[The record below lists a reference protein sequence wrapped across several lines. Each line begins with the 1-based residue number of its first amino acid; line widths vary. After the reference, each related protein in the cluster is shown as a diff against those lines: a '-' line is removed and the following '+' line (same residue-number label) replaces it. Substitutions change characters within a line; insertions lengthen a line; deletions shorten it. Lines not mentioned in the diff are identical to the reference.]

1 VSAVVVTR
9 PRVLLA
15 DDQPGNS
22 AVVRELLQ
30 SEFEVISVVQDGQAL
45 IEAAERLTPDVIV
58 TDIEMPLLDG
68 FSAAQVILQHDP
80 SARIVFLTVYAD
92 SALVRRSQAIGG
104 LGYVPKVSAGDELL
118 PAVWAAFRGE
128 RWCLCKS

>member
-1 VSAVVVTR
+1 VTR

-15 DDQPGNS
+15 DDQPDNL

-30 SEFEVISVVQDGQAL
+30 TEFDVVTAVQDGQAL
-45 IEAAERLTPDVIV
+45 IEAVERLTPDVIV

-68 FSAAQVILQHDP
+68 LTAAQVILQHDP
-80 SARIVFLTVYAD
+80 MARIVFLTVYAD
-92 SALVRRSQAIGG
+92 PALVRRSQAIGG
-104 LGYVPKVSAGDELL
+104 LGFVPKVSAGDELV